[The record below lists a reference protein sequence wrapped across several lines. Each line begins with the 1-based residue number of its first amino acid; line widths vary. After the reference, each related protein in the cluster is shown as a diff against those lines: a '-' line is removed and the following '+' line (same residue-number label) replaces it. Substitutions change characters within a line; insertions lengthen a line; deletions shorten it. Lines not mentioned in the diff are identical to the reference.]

1 MDRSAVASA
10 PMDRLPRTPEPE
22 LMDTDEQ
29 AEAYSGG
36 DFAVPHQAFADEA
49 VRRFPDLATGAGRLL
64 DLGCGPA
71 DVTVRLARVCPRW
84 TVTGVDGAEA
94 MLRRGRARVEAAD
107 LAGRVRLERVRL
119 PSPALLARR
128 FDALA
133 SNSLL
138 HHLADPAA
146 LWAVVAACL
155 PPGAPVVVMDLRRP
169 ATPDDVDDLVARHA
183 GDEPAVLRDDFRNS
197 LVAAYRPDEVAGQL
211 RRAGLGHLAVEPVGD
226 RHLLVS
232 GRR

>member
-1 MDRSAVASA
+1 
-10 PMDRLPRTPEPE
+10 MDRLPRTPEPE
-22 LMDTDEQ
+22 LMDSDEQ
-29 AEAYSGG
+29 AAAYSDA
-36 DFAVPHQAFADEA
+36 DFAGPHQAFADEA
-49 VRRFPDLATGAGRLL
+49 VRRFPELAQGNGRLL

-71 DVTVRLARVCPRW
+71 DVTVRLARACPGW

-94 MLRRGRARVEAAD
+94 MLTFGRARVTSAGLAD
-107 LAGRVRLERVRL
+107 RVRLERVHL

-146 LWAVVAACL
+146 LWAVVATCL
-155 PPGAPVVVMDLRRP
+155 PPGAPVVVMDLCRP
-169 ATPDDVDDLVARHA
+169 AVPAAVDDLVAAYAA
-183 GDEPAVLRDDFRNS
+183 GEPPVLRDDFRNS
-197 LVAAYRPDEVAGQL
+197 LVAAYRTDEVVAQL
-211 RRAGLGHLAVEPVGD
+211 DGAGLGHLTVEPVSD

>member
-1 MDRSAVASA
+1 
-10 PMDRLPRTPEPE
+10 MDRLPRTPEPE
-22 LMDTDEQ
+22 LMDSDEQ
-29 AEAYSGG
+29 AAAYSEG
-36 DFAVPHQAFADEA
+36 DFAGPHQAFVDEA
-49 VRRFPDLATGAGRLL
+49 VRRFGELATGTGRLL

-71 DVTVRLARVCPRW
+71 DVTVRLARGCPGW
-84 TVTGVDGAEA
+84 TVTGIDGAEA
-94 MLRRGRARVEAAD
+94 MLRRGRARVTAAG
-107 LAGRVRLERVRL
+107 LADRVRLERLLL

-128 FDALA
+128 FDAVA

-138 HHLADPAA
+138 HHLADPAT
-146 LWAVVAACL
+146 LWEVVAGCL

-169 ATPDDVDDLVARHA
+169 ADPDQVDAFVTRYA

-211 RRAGLGHLAVEPVGD
+211 AGAGLGHLAVEPVGD